1 MWEAMMPAERA
12 TLLREG
18 VLHLPSEYGTP
29 TPVTRGLIEDG
40 RRWLLMGG
48 AIAVGCPVRLLHG
61 QRDADVPW
69 ETSVRVA
76 GLVDSADVRVV
87 LVKDGDHRL
96 SRAGTWLCCG
106 GWWRGFGHC
115 DKR

>member
-1 MWEAMMPAERA
+1 MGGWIALLVALARPGRVAGLVGVAAAPDFTEALMWEAMMPAERA

-29 TPVTRGLIEDG
+29 TPVTQGLIEDG

-61 QRDADVPW
+61 QQRCGCALGDFG
-69 ETSVRVA
+69 A
-76 GLVDSADVRVV
+76 GRGV
-87 LVKDGDHRL
+87 
-96 SRAGTWLCCG
+96 G
-106 GWWRGFGHC
+106 GQC
-115 DKR
+115 